1 MTCYVYSCSV
11 LLTIPRKN
19 NPTSFRSVSKLF
31 WISATRDVLQ
41 SLIICTLLVSRKPL
55 ETSKCYFAHRDAGV
69 LTGIASV
76 SPGKE
81 SAFYAPF
88 VKAANIAFA
97 CLAEI
102 TVPGMKNAGG
112 GLDIICQQN
121 DPKLMFQTHQG
132 QESIRKPDVVI
143 IPFSYDAFPGTENEP
158 DPRGTRLVN
167 ARNQPKKSLLWKDV
181 LVCIEFKRSESAKKK
196 AMPKPKDR
204 YAVAK
209 YVATK
214 PEYRRVEPV
223 VPEAPATATTGASQT
238 QSGQPQAA
246 APVVECKQ
254 LIRVPEVKLNPLCSS
269 SIWAD

>member
-1 MTCYVYSCSV
+1 MLS
-11 LLTIPRKN
+11 
-19 NPTSFRSVSKLF
+19 
-31 WISATRDVLQ
+31 
-41 SLIICTLLVSRKPL
+41 TLLASRKPL

-69 LTGIASV
+69 LTGITSV

-81 SAFYAPF
+81 NAFYAPF

-97 CLAEI
+97 CLAKI

-143 IPFSYDAFPGTENEP
+143 IPFSYDAFPGTEDAGP

-181 LVCIEFKRSESAKKK
+181 LVCIEFKRSKSGKKNN
-196 AMPKPKDR
+196 MRKPKDR

-214 PEYRRVEPV
+214 PEYRRVERV
-223 VPEAPATATTGASQT
+223 VPEAAATATTGASQT

-246 APVVECKQ
+246 APVIECK
-254 LIRVPEVKLNPLCSS
+254 
-269 SIWAD
+269 